1 MAQSQCPSGAPF
13 QLLTALYSDQEM
25 LEVWS
30 EAKTVSLWLYVESQ
44 LAFVEAEAG
53 ILHPTEASAIGE
65 ACDLGGVDMDDLWS
79 ASRIVGYPILPL
91 VRQIARTLPSGP
103 NGKVHLGATTQD
115 IMDSALA
122 IQLGDSCDRLEE
134 LVIRFGD
141 ALAELSNRHSRTVMA
156 ARTHAQQAVPT
167 TFGAVAATFLSEL
180 SRALNQLREVGSD
193 VRQVSLFG
201 AGGTSAALGPD
212 APRVRARLAER
223 LGLRVG
229 TVPWHVSRDR
239 VARYGQI
246 AALLSACCVRFA
258 REIIDLSRTEIAEVR
273 EEGGYHRGASS
284 TMPHKANP
292 VYSESIVGFG
302 VTVSGLSGLLLRAM
316 EAGHE
321 RSAGEWQI
329 EWLVLPQISLYAAT
343 SLALAGEVAE
353 QLQVF
358 PERMIANMA
367 LDEGLLM
374 SESAMMK
381 LATVMG
387 REAAHDLVY
396 RIAAE
401 SRLKGSP
408 FWGSLI
414 DSLDPAV
421 LSEIG
426 QDEIRADDYVGEAP
440 VIADAA
446 ILQWREARGSVP
458 VAARRDGESRQEES
472 LS

>member
-1 MAQSQCPSGAPF
+1 VPRSQSPSGSPF
-13 QLLTALYSDQEM
+13 QLLSALYSDRAM
-25 LEVWS
+25 LDVWS
-30 EAKTVSLWLYVESQ
+30 EEKTVSLWLRVESQ
-44 LAFVEAEAG
+44 LALVEVEAGLLLPSEA
-53 ILHPTEASAIGE
+53 AAIAE
-65 ACDLGGVDMDDLWS
+65 ACDVGAIDMAELWKS
-79 ASRIVGYPILPL
+79 SGNVGYPILPL
-91 VRQIARTLPSGP
+91 VRQITQTLPSGP

-122 IQLGDSCDRLEE
+122 IQLGESCHRLDE
-134 LVIRFGD
+134 LVVSFGD
-141 ALAELSNRHSRTVMA
+141 ALAELTFRHSRTVMA

-167 TFGAVAATFLSEL
+167 TFGAIIATFLSEL
-180 SRALNQLREVGSD
+180 SRGLTHLREVGED
-193 VRQVSLFG
+193 VRYVSLFG
-201 AGGTSAALGPD
+201 AGGTSAALGPY
-212 APRVRARLAER
+212 APRLRRRLAEQ
-223 LGLRVG
+223 LGLCVD

-258 REIIDLSRTEIAEVR
+258 REIVDLSRTEIAEVR

-292 VYSESIVGFG
+292 IFSESIVGLG
-302 VTVSGLSGLLLRAM
+302 VTASGLSGLLLRAM

-329 EWLVLPQISLYAAT
+329 EWLVLPQISVYSAT
-343 SLALAGEVAE
+343 SLALASEVAE

-396 RIAAE
+396 EVAAD
-401 SRLKGSP
+401 SRLKGKP
-408 FWGSLI
+408 FWGSLV
-414 DSLDPAV
+414 DALDPSV
-421 LSEIG
+421 VNEIG
-426 QDEIRADDYVGEAP
+426 WEQIHADDYVGEAP
-440 VIADAA
+440 AIADAA
-446 ILQWREARGSVP
+446 ILQWRVARDAVVSSRVP
-458 VAARRDGESRQEES
+458 ETEVEES
-472 LS
+472 LL

>member
-1 MAQSQCPSGAPF
+1 MVD
-13 QLLTALYSDQEM
+13 L
-25 LEVWS
+25 WS
-30 EAKTVSLWLYVESQ
+30 EEKSVSLWLHVESQ
-44 LAFVEAEAG
+44 LALVEAEAG
-53 ILHPTEASAIGE
+53 LLLPSEATAIAE
-65 ACDLGGVDMDDLWS
+65 ACNVRAIDMADLWNS
-79 ASRIVGYPILPL
+79 SRNVGYPILPL
-91 VRQIARTLPSGP
+91 VRQITGALPSGP

-122 IQLGDSCDRLEE
+122 IQLGESCDRFAE
-134 LVIRFGD
+134 LVVSFGD
-141 ALAELSNRHSRTVMA
+141 ALAELTHRHARTVMA

-167 TFGAVAATFLSEL
+167 TFGAILATYLSEL
-180 SRALNQLREVGSD
+180 SRGLIHLREVGD
-193 VRQVSLFG
+193 EVRHVSLFG

-212 APRVRARLAER
+212 APRLRDRLAEQ
-223 LGLRVG
+223 LGLHVDV
-229 TVPWHVSRDR
+229 VPWHVSRDR

-258 REIIDLSRTEIAEVR
+258 REIIDLSRTEIGEVR

-292 VYSESIVGFG
+292 IFSESIVGLG
-302 VTVSGLSGLLLRAM
+302 VTASGLSGLLLRAM

-329 EWLVLPQISLYAAT
+329 EWLVLPQISVYAAT

-367 LDEGLLM
+367 HDEGLLM

-381 LATVMG
+381 LATFMG

-396 RIAAE
+396 RVAAE
-401 SRLKGSP
+401 SRQERKP
-408 FWGSLI
+408 FWSSLL
-414 DSLDPAV
+414 DALDPAIAK
-421 LSEIG
+421 EIG
-426 QDEIRADDYVGEAP
+426 RDEIRADDYVGEAP
-440 VIADAA
+440 AISDAA
-446 ILQWREARGSVP
+446 ILQWRVARGAAG
-458 VAARRDGESRQEES
+458 VASTRLIEAEVEES
-472 LS
+472 LL